1 MTTVPPEQRRVTY
14 REVLAEPR
22 FRVLFG
28 TRSLAIMADAL
39 RIVALSVLV
48 FSATGSPLLGALT
61 FGIGFLPQIIG
72 GTLLGALADRIR
84 PRPLIVTGYVAEC
97 AVAVLLALVDLP
109 VGLILALVA
118 LVATMTPVFGGASN
132 KLVAEVLTG
141 DAYVLG
147 RSLANLSNS
156 AAVLFG
162 MAGGGVAVGLLGAR
176 HALLLTAGC
185 HLLAAAIVR
194 FRLPDLAVPGG
205 SAGDSSVLR
214 QSWTVNRL
222 LLTDRTVRALLLA
235 QWLPS
240 AFVAAGESLVIP
252 YASVRGF
259 PASAPGLLLA
269 CIPVGM
275 MVGNVVVG
283 RMLHPPARERLVAP
297 LVALLGLPLL
307 ALPVGPPLPVT
318 AGLLVLAG
326 CGFGYA
332 LGLQR
337 PFLDAVT
344 EPVRGQAF
352 ALLSTGLMTVQGVA
366 PLAFGGLAE
375 LVPIGITMAASGA
388 ANLVT
393 ALLVWRWLRNR
404 G

>member
-1 MTTVPPEQRRVTY
+1 MTTVSAQRRATY

-48 FSATGSPLLGALT
+48 FSATGSPLLAALT
-61 FGIGFLPQIIG
+61 FGIGFLPQIVG

-84 PRPLIVTGYVAEC
+84 PRPLIVAGYAAEC
-97 AVAVLLALVDLP
+97 ALAVLLALVRLP
-109 VGLILALVA
+109 VGVSLALVA

-147 RSLANLSNS
+147 RSLSNLSNS

-162 MAGGGVAVGLLGAR
+162 MAGGGVAVALLGAR
-176 HALLLTAGC
+176 HALLLTAAG
-185 HLLAAAIVR
+185 HLLAAVIVR
-194 FRLPDLAVPGG
+194 CRLPDLPVPEASGQ
-205 SAGDSSVLR
+205 ARSVLH
-214 QSWTVNRL
+214 QSWAVNRL

-240 AFVAAGESLVIP
+240 AFVAAAESLVIP

-275 MVGNVVVG
+275 MIGNLVVG
-283 RMLHPPARERLVAP
+283 RMLRPPTRERLVAP

-307 ALPVGPPLPVT
+307 VLPVNPPLPVT
-318 AGLLVLAG
+318 AGLLMLAG

-337 PFLDAVT
+337 PFLDAVA

-375 LVPIGITMAASGA
+375 FAPIGVTMAASGA

-393 ALLVWRWLRNR
+393 ALLVWRWLRNPA
-404 G
+404 